1 MKQNVTKSEFNDAFI
16 AYGRGDQFTYRG
28 RAALYDYLTELEAD
42 IGQEIEL
49 DVVAL
54 CCDYSEHSSL
64 ADWAQDYFAAPWRAG
79 VGIEDDAD
87 DDDADEAI
95 LDYIRDNGQLIE
107 FDGGIIVSSF

>member
-1 MKQNVTKSEFNDAFI
+1 MKQNVNKSAFHDAFI
-16 AYGRGDQFTYRG
+16 AYGRGDQFSYKG
-28 RAALYDYLTELEAD
+28 RAALYDYLTELEDD

-64 ADWAQDYFAAPWRAG
+64 VDWAQDYFASDWRDSLG
-79 VGIEDDAD
+79 LYPDTREDDA
-87 DDDADEAI
+87 AGAI
-95 LDYIRDNGQLIE
+95 REYIQDHGQLIE